1 MTTSN
6 IKAVLRHDIDHIW
19 KTVSAFERYHTWRK
33 NVSKT
38 EKIDEKQF
46 IEYTKEG
53 YSTTFRI
60 TASEPNKSLSLD
72 MENNH
77 VKGHWTIA
85 FMPKGDETEI
95 DFTACAEAKKLVTRP
110 VGKSVFEQRYLEQEQ
125 TQFIADLKE
134 SLG

>member
-85 FMPKGDETEI
+85 FMQIGR
-95 DFTACAEAKKLVTRP
+95 AHV
-110 VGKSVFEQRYLEQEQ
+110 
-125 TQFIADLKE
+125 
-134 SLG
+134 